1 MDSGEQTI
9 NARMILME
17 TQEAPARKQEF
28 LKIAGQILLVNLAA
42 TIVAIFLSG
51 FPMDLQRTLSLK
63 NLLSS
68 FVYSNCIGTLI
79 GLAVVFGVPRFLGDS
94 TLVRFI
100 KIPTIIFIATI
111 IGVTIAETILS
122 ILGISSWNQVFPPP
136 QENFVFSL
144 IIAFIFGFSIFF
156 YEFSQARLARTE
168 EELRQKEL
176 AEANARALATEAQLA
191 SLESRIHPH
200 FLFNTLNSIAALIR
214 ENPVLAEKMVE
225 KLSALLR
232 YSLDSNARS
241 LVTLAQELKITR
253 DYLEIEKVRFGD
265 RLNYKIDTEEGFSET
280 KLPPLALQTL
290 VENSIKHV
298 AARRSEET
306 EICISVT
313 DNKGFLKIEV
323 RDSGKG
329 FSEAEIKNG
338 HGLENLQRRLETIF
352 DNTAQLKIT
361 KNGAGGSVSLVIPA
375 NGQTS

>member
-1 MDSGEQTI
+1 
-9 NARMILME
+9 ME
-17 TQEAPARKQEF
+17 TQSAPAQKHQF
-28 LKIAGQILLVNLAA
+28 YNIAGQTLLVNLAA
-42 TIVAIFLSG
+42 TVVAIGLSVYPAG
-51 FPMDLQRTLSLK
+51 WQNAFTLS
-63 NLLSS
+63 NILSS
-68 FVYSNCIGTLI
+68 FVYANCIGTLI
-79 GLAVVFGVPRFLGDS
+79 GITVVFGVPRFLGDS
-94 TLVRFI
+94 AFVRFI
-100 KIPTIIFIATI
+100 RITPVIFIATL

-122 ILGISSWNQVFPPP
+122 LIGLSDWRNVFPPR
-136 QENFVFSL
+136 QETFVFSL
-144 IIAFIFGFSIFF
+144 IIAFIFGFSTFF
-156 YEFSQARLARTE
+156 YESSKALLAKTE
-168 EELRQKEL
+168 EELRQKEI
-176 AEANARALATEAQLA
+176 AEAEARALASEAQLA

-214 ENPVLAEKMVE
+214 ENPVLAEKTVE

-265 RLNYKIDTEEGFSET
+265 RLNYKIETDERFSET

-313 DNKGFLKIEV
+313 DNKGFLQIEV